1 MNNYLIYNNKNT
13 DHFEKQFET
22 EKKAKEWVEN
32 HLDLSNEWII
42 KLYSKKLE
50 NELKKKSAL
59 DHMKKTFKKG
69 DTIYTQLIKSTPNG
83 TVYFRLRYIKD
94 NRPYQCSYHYSK
106 IMDHKLDQN
115 NSYSIKMPFGNMDMG
130 FNTVY
135 NLCKK
140 IWDDGYYCN
149 HEWL

>member
-13 DHFEKQFET
+13 DHFEKEFET
-22 EKKAKEWVEN
+22 VEKAKEWVEN

-42 KLYSKKLE
+42 KPYSKKLE
-50 NELKKKSAL
+50 NELEKKSAL

-106 IMDHKLDQN
+106 IMDHKLDEN

-135 NLCKK
+135 NLCRT
-140 IWDDGYYCN
+140 IWNDGYYCN